1 MVTKTADKIVVIDW
15 PLCVKF
21 GANDL
26 MEKEEGKNPSN

>member
-1 MVTKTADKIVVIDW
+1 MKMTVIDW

-26 MEKEEGKNPSN
+26 MEKEEEETPSN